1 MHNAREKT
9 KTRRKFVSRVPDQ
22 WRRHFIQQQKM
33 KRNMINSRDKHR
45 VCIFVLIS
53 FVCWQE
59 ASVSN
64 GIFYRETFLILIFLM
79 RDREIEKRTK
89 PNVFSFRKS
98 IFNSINS
105 APHATKMYFIIYREI
120 KRNGNEY
127 IICLQVV
134 NSFRVNHS
142 HHKLGANP
150 SNLTPSN
157 RKRIYLRN
165 RVHHELRHVPVE
177 QIHWRIKCTRVKR
190 LFIACKHKVWPEY
203 ELNFKWMRTSEIVSC
218 RWRNHQFGKLVIG
231 SWTYFD

>member
-98 IFNSINS
+98 IFNSIQFNKFC
-105 APHATKMYFIIYREI
+105 ATCNKNVFYHLSWNQTKWKWI
-120 KRNGNEY
+120 
-127 IICLQVV
+127 
-134 NSFRVNHS
+134 H
-142 HHKLGANP
+142 
-150 SNLTPSN
+150 NL
-157 RKRIYLRN
+157 LAGC
-165 RVHHELRHVPVE
+165 E
-177 QIHWRIKCTRVKR
+177 
-190 LFIACKHKVWPEY
+190 F
-203 ELNFKWMRTSEIVSC
+203 VS
-218 RWRNHQFGKLVIG
+218 RQPFSSQTWGQSI
-231 SWTYFD
+231 